1 MAATAISSRILPPT
15 FSLYLARLFLKW
27 LLGTMALIVV
37 IVLVA
42 DLFQFLTDE
51 GIGKNVWRVL
61 VIALLK
67 LPQTAQQA
75 IPFAIL
81 VAGLGTYRQLTQS
94 SELIVARASGLS
106 VWQFLLPVLVAAFLV
121 GVFRVT
127 ALDPFATT
135 LMARYETMRSIYF
148 EGTDGLSVSISGG
161 VWLREQD
168 EKGTSIVH
176 AFGVD
181 AATGTLTRVTILQ
194 LDRNDQFE
202 IRYDALAGRLRA
214 GHWELEEVRQVEAGR
229 GAVRLDRLELPT
241 RLAFSQIVDRFAKTN
256 SISFWELPAYAANLE
271 ATGFSGRPHKL
282 LWHRLLAMPFLY
294 LALILIAAAFALRLY
309 RKGDGVMLVG
319 AGALTGFLLYFFSD
333 LVYALGINSS
343 IPLELAAWAPAGVV
357 GLLGIALLL
366 HLEDG

>member
-15 FSLYLARLFLKW
+15 FSLYLVRLFLQW

-168 EKGTSIVH
+168 ERGTSIVH

-202 IRYDALAGRLRA
+202 TRYDALSGRLLA
-214 GHWELEEVRQVEAGR
+214 GHWELEGVRQVGAGR
-229 GAVRLDRLELPT
+229 SSTIHLDRLELPT

-256 SISFWELPAYAANLE
+256 SISFWELPAYAANL
-271 ATGFSGRPHKL
+271 
-282 LWHRLLAMPFLY
+282 
-294 LALILIAAAFALRLY
+294 
-309 RKGDGVMLVG
+309 
-319 AGALTGFLLYFFSD
+319 
-333 LVYALGINSS
+333 
-343 IPLELAAWAPAGVV
+343 
-357 GLLGIALLL
+357 
-366 HLEDG
+366 